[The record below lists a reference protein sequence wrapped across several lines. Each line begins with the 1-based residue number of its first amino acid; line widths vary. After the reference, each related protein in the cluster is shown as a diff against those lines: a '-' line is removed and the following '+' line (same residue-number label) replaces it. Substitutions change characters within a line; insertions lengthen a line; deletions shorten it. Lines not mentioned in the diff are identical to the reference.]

1 MLKAPVYKE
10 WSMARMKPH
19 NDGFGV
25 KADRHLDSPSSQSR
39 PHERADGHAADSRSP
54 DASTRRRNDNGKDDN
69 GGFGDAVNSFL
80 GRNNRAEKLAEAG
93 GTLAQWGGYAALAAG
108 FAYGSMELLDLA
120 RRTMSKY
127 LTGVDPDAAA
137 SANLEAQKKTWEEK
151 AVRLDQPGMQAANGK
166 LAGIAGQAG
175 INLPGQPQSEGGKSV
190 SEGKVS
196 SLGSTDTKTFVVGQK
211 DPAGKGDQG
220 VIALSTGAGRET
232 LSAYSQSSEEGI
244 ARKRNFVS
252 ELPEGSVKIGPDGV
266 QISAQADK
274 ALQIGKKSMQE
285 SPLEAS
291 VSAGNR
297 ETDVMTMLNREG
309 RVTKEA
315 RFSGREGHGAV
326 EISEGRAVFSQLDQY
341 GKPTSS
347 REVKDPGI
355 SVSPETG
362 VESLPKNLQ
371 NQIGAFASDPSKFPE
386 GLQLS
391 AADKVMEQAKAMN
404 LVPMSRSIDLRQ
416 LGPARDHGLSR

>member
-1 MLKAPVYKE
+1 
-10 WSMARMKPH
+10 MARMKPH

-25 KADRHLDSPSSQSR
+25 KADRHLDSPSTQSR
-39 PHERADGHAADSRSP
+39 PHGHATDSRSP
-54 DASTRRRNDNGKDDN
+54 DANARRRNENGKDDN
-69 GGFGDAVNSFL
+69 SSFGDAVNSFL
-80 GRNNRAEKLAEAG
+80 GRNNRGEKLAEAG

-137 SANLEAQKKTWEEK
+137 AANLEAQKKSWEEK
-151 AVRLDQPGMQAANGK
+151 SVRLDQPGMLAANGK
-166 LAGIAGQAG
+166 LAGIAGETG
-175 INLPGQPQSEGGKSV
+175 INLPGQPHAERGKSV
-190 SEGKVS
+190 SEGKIA

-211 DPAGKGDQG
+211 DPGSKDEQG
-220 VIALSTGAGRET
+220 VIAVSTGAGRET
-232 LSAYSQSSEEGI
+232 LSAFSQSSRDGI
-244 ARKRNFVS
+244 TRKRNFVS

-266 QISAQADK
+266 QISAEADK
-274 ALQIGKKSMQE
+274 ALQIGTKSMRE
-285 SPLEAS
+285 SALEAS

-315 RFSGREGHGAV
+315 RFSGREGQGAV

-355 SVSPETG
+355 SVSSETG
-362 VESLPKNLQ
+362 VETLPKNLQ

-391 AADKVMEQAKAMN
+391 AAEKVMEQAKAMN
-404 LVPMSRSIDLRQ
+404 SVPMSRGIDLRQ
-416 LGPARDHGLSR
+416 VGPARDQGLSR